1 MPPGSLHCCKRLS
14 RQNADCGRRG
24 SARPRRGPGLLLA
37 KNKHWEN
44 SPAQTPTKPAA
55 DGPGRTA
62 RSHDSLRRKGG
73 PQSPG
78 DTVEF
83 PFHLRGC
90 ARTRWGHLCDATWVG
105 QGRDVH
111 AGGAEGGPSHSGS
124 FPVEAPRTA
133 PWRDAPGREG
143 SRHGGAAPGPSCLPA
158 SWLRLGRTGSM
169 SEARLNLTRPKSPCS
184 SPSLLSGPQAAYA
197 PNSGGAVC
205 PVQVLRAEGRL
216 VPGSARPPPL
226 GPLHSPELG
235 SRGSRLWSLLR
246 TQIPG
251 SLPPLGT

>member
-83 PFHLRGC
+83 PFHLSGC
-90 ARTRWGHLCDATWVG
+90 ARTLWGHLCDATWVG

-111 AGGAEGGPSHSGS
+111 AGGAEGGPSHSARIWGS
-124 FPVEAPRTA
+124 QWKPPAP
-133 PWRDAPGREG
+133 PPGE
-143 SRHGGAAPGPSCLPA
+143 
-158 SWLRLGRTGSM
+158 
-169 SEARLNLTRPKSPCS
+169 TRPGGR
-184 SPSLLSGPQAAYA
+184 GPAMGVRPPAPPVCRPHGSAWEEQAA
-197 PNSGGAVC
+197 C
-205 PVQVLRAEGRL
+205 RR
-216 VPGSARPPPL
+216 PG
-226 GPLHSPELG
+226 
-235 SRGSRLWSLLR
+235 
-246 TQIPG
+246 
-251 SLPPLGT
+251 